1 MAGATNPNTNMFLN
15 NRQVIKSLALNTAPS
30 STATWT
36 PMCTMTEI
44 TLNTELEVQDFY
56 VFCDAIKR
64 KLVTGAD
71 LSIETTVK
79 LDAQNVAIQKLL
91 EKIHALLKDGDV
103 AQFNNQIVQIELL
116 STVSNSALTYKK
128 YDVPCSL
135 IFNSLGGA
143 AEDVSEFELEI
154 AISGKAVEST
164 VV

>member
-1 MAGATNPNTNMFLN
+1 MAGENYFLN
-15 NRQVIKSLALNTAPS
+15 NRDVIKSIALNTAGDGQPAS
-30 STATWT
+30 WT
-36 PMCTMTEI
+36 TMCTMTEI

-79 LDAQNVAIQKLL
+79 LDVNNVAIQGLL
-91 EKIHALLKDGDV
+91 AKIHTLLKDGEI
-103 AQFNNQIVQIELL
+103 AQFNNQEVEIELL
-116 STVSNSALTYKK
+116 EDVSNTALTYKK

-135 IFNSLGGA
+135 VFNSLGGS

-154 AISGKAVEST
+154 AITGKGTEAT
-164 VV
+164 A